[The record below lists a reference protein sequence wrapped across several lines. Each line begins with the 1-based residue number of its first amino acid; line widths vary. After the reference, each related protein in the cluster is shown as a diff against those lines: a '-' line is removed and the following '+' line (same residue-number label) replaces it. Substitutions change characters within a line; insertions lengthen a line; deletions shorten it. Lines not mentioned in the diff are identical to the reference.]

1 VFRKRHRRTSTFAVT
16 AVLGTCALIS
26 VAGVTQVPVVA
37 HATTP
42 TPTLTATPNSGLEDG
57 QFVVVSFANFPP
69 GSAYDF
75 RQCIASPV
83 NVDTDCTSIVQ
94 GLTVVLDATGAGQ
107 TFVPV
112 YSDADSALEDQAGT
126 NEIVCNNTTPCTLDA
141 MSDPDNLATGTL
153 IPITFGQSPG
163 DCPPPGINGIVG
175 AGASSAYRAIYTWES
190 AVCQPPTN
198 LAVDYALKNSP
209 DGVNAWFEGESEFAV
224 TGPWGPGF
232 EPTAPV
238 STNPPTQTWDYA
250 PITASSVVLAYRVYD
265 RRGPQITSLTLT
277 PAQIAATFVGTDDD
291 WSTDKTI
298 EKLNPG
304 VEFPTKMVPYAR
316 ADYSEE
322 TWTFTSWL
330 SAVAPTVWT
339 YGPQEIFPAQ
349 LGSTDITGS
358 SKLAFDVVTN
368 PPTGDFSDYG
378 TIGFMDSSTAAFY
391 GLPIVNIKNADGTVT
406 AATPATL
413 AKALSDATVNSDG
426 TVTPNY
432 NPTDGSYPM
441 LLPAYLMAPTN
452 DVKWN
457 VGLSIQQFIDYAVQG
472 GQTTL
477 PAGYTPLTAQL
488 VNVALAAA
496 KAIPTVAPP
505 TPSPTPTPEP
515 TPIPQPVVTV
525 TIPPPLPVET
535 PLPTPAATPSPSPTA
550 APVTAPS
557 AAVFTPSLLLTG
569 SPTQFVFPAIAL
581 IAVLGVLGGL
591 GLEMSGWLRRRRRKG
606 EE

>member
-1 VFRKRHRRTSTFAVT
+1 MAMG
-16 AVLGTCALIS
+16 LGAAALIS
-26 VAGVTQVPVVA
+26 VTGITQLPVVA

-57 QFVVVSFANFPP
+57 QFVVVSFSGFPP

-75 RQCIASPV
+75 RQCTANPTD
-83 NVDTDCTSIVQ
+83 VDTDCTAIVP

-126 NEIVCNNTTPCTLDA
+126 AEIICDNTTPCSLDA

-153 IPITFGQSPG
+153 VPITFGQSPG
-163 DCPPPGINGIVG
+163 DCPPPGLNGIVG

-190 AVCQPPTN
+190 AVCQPPAN

-209 DGVNAWFEGESEFAV
+209 DGVTAWFQGESEFAV

-232 EPTAPV
+232 QPTAPV
-238 STNPPTQTWDYA
+238 STSPPTQTWDYA

-277 PAQIAATFVGTDDD
+277 PAQIAATFEGTDDD

-298 EKLNPG
+298 TKLNPG
-304 VEFPTKMVPYAR
+304 VEFPTKIVPYAR

-339 YGPQEIFPAQ
+339 YGPQEIFPAA

-358 SKLAFDVVTN
+358 AKLAFDVVTN
-368 PPTGDFSDYG
+368 PPTDDFDDYG

-391 GLPIVNIKNADGTVT
+391 GLPTVNIKNADGTTT

-413 AKALSDATVNSDG
+413 AKALSDSTVNADG
-426 TVTPNY
+426 TITPNY
-432 NPTDGSYPM
+432 NPTDGAYPM

-452 DVKWN
+452 DVKYS
-457 VGLSIQQFIDYAVQG
+457 VAKAIQQFINYAVQG

-477 PAGYTPLTAQL
+477 PAGYTPLTPQL
-488 VNVALAAA
+488 VNISLAAA
-496 KAIPTVAPP
+496 KAIPLVIP
-505 TPSPTPTPEP
+505 PTPTPEP
-515 TPIPQPVVTV
+515 TPVSTPAPVITITEPPPPVV
-525 TIPPPLPVET
+525 LP
-535 PLPTPAATPSPSPTA
+535 PTPEPTVEPTAAPSPTA
-550 APVTAPS
+550 APVTVPS
-557 AAVFTPSLLLTG
+557 AAVVSPSLLLTA
-569 SPTQFVFPAIAL
+569 SATQFVFPAVVL
-581 IAVLGVLGGL
+581 VAVLGLLGGL
-591 GLEMSGWLRRRRRKG
+591 VLEAVGWRRKRRRKG
-606 EE
+606 GQ

>member
-1 VFRKRHRRTSTFAVT
+1 MGSAAMSVA
-16 AVLGTCALIS
+16 LGAAALIS
-26 VAGVTQVPVVA
+26 VAGVTQLPVVA

-42 TPTLTATPNSGLEDG
+42 TQTLTATPNSGLEDG
-57 QFVVVSFANFPP
+57 QYVVVSFTDFPP

-75 RQCIASPV
+75 RQCIATPV
-83 NVDTDCTSIVQ
+83 DVNTDCTAIVS
-94 GLTVVLDATGAGQ
+94 GLTVVLDATGTGQ

-126 NEIVCNNTTPCTLDA
+126 NQIVCSNTSPCTLAA
-141 MSDPDNLATGTL
+141 MSDPDNLATASL

-190 AVCQPPTN
+190 AVCQPPTD

-209 DGVNAWFEGESEFAV
+209 DGVTAWFQGESEFAV
-224 TGPWGPGF
+224 TGPWGPGY

-238 STNPPTQTWDYA
+238 STSPPTQTWEYA
-250 PITASSVVLAYRVYD
+250 PLTASSVVLAYRVYD

-277 PAQIAATFVGTDDD
+277 PAQIASTFEGIDDD
-291 WSTDKTI
+291 WSTDKAV

-304 VEFPTKMVPYAR
+304 VEFPTKIVPYAR

-330 SAVAPTVWT
+330 SAVTPTVWT

-349 LGSTDITGS
+349 LGSIDITGS
-358 SKLAFDVVTN
+358 AKLAFDVVNN
-368 PPTGDFSDYG
+368 PPTGDFDDYG

-391 GLPIVNIKNADGTVT
+391 GLPTVNIENADGTVT
-406 AATPATL
+406 AATA
-413 AKALSDATVNSDG
+413 ANISKALNEATVNADG

-441 LLPAYLMAPTN
+441 LLPTYLMAPTN
-452 DVKWN
+452 DVTAP
-457 VGLSIQQFIDYAVQG
+457 VGRAIQQFIDYAVQG

-477 PAGYTPLTAQL
+477 PAGYVPLTTQL
-488 VNVALAAA
+488 VNISLAAA
-496 KAIPTVAPP
+496 KAIPTIAP
-505 TPSPTPTPEP
+505 PTPTPEP
-515 TPIPQPVVTV
+515 TPQPTAEPLVTV
-525 TIPPPLPVET
+525 QAPPPVAPVIT
-535 PLPTPAATPSPSPTA
+535 PLPTAVATPAPSPTA

-557 AAVFTPSLLLTG
+557 AAVVSPSLLLTG
-569 SPTQFVFPAIAL
+569 SATQLVFPAVVVVAAL
-581 IAVLGVLGGL
+581 GLLGGL
-591 GLEMSGWLRRRRRKG
+591 GLEAAGWRRRRRHK
-606 EE
+606 EDE